1 MTELEIAHRLRTMAA
16 EMDDLSAS
24 MKMHHWKNGV
34 WRERSED
41 IKDGAVHARQWA
53 TYIERENAP

>member
-16 EMDDLSAS
+16 EMDDLAAA
-24 MKMHHWKNGV
+24 MKIHHWKSSEWV
-34 WRERSED
+34 ERSED

-53 TYIERENAP
+53 AYIERENAP

>member
-16 EMDDLSAS
+16 EMDDLSAA
-24 MKMHHWKNGV
+24 MKMHRWKSRA
-34 WRERSED
+34 WDERSED

-53 TYIERENAP
+53 TYIESENAP